1 MKSRPTVWQSTN
13 TAYKHKGIVNGNQ
26 NNNCSLNCHCNSD
39 CNCNNVHS
47 AQTQSQIEYGLRNR
61 FIPCEGE
68 WGSEWSKVCAG
79 ICFAYVPLA
88 VDCVVGQ
95 TMRQTMVA
103 ADATAD
109 DFGWAGG
116 SNDRQYMAN
125 SCASMAMPRSQ
136 SPLRPHPPAALSCVC
151 AHRRTGK
158 EMADSGPSPPGYIFW
173 LWVVYLSAR
182 TYNSW
187 HLREKQRE
195 MLPNAAKSE
204 MMPARKKAHKWI
216 GFLTATWTCSQ
227 SVVYLEPWNQR
238 NPQPRTCSAGE
249 GVLCPCPPAA
259 ALLYPKVWTCVQL
272 S

>member
-26 NNNCSLNCHCNSD
+26 NNNCSLNCHCKSD

-47 AQTQSQIEYGLRNR
+47 AQMQSQIEYGLRNR

-136 SPLRPHPPAALSCVC
+136 SPFRPHPPSSPLLRLCAQAHWERNGGFWPESSWIHFLALSGVSIGENVQFM
-151 AHRRTGK
+151 TFEGK
-158 EMADSGPSPPGYIFW
+158 AEGD
-173 LWVVYLSAR
+173 
-182 TYNSW
+182 
-187 HLREKQRE
+187 
-195 MLPNAAKSE
+195 AAKRS
-204 MMPARKKAHKWI
+204 
-216 GFLTATWTCSQ
+216 
-227 SVVYLEPWNQR
+227 
-238 NPQPRTCSAGE
+238 
-249 GVLCPCPPAA
+249 
-259 ALLYPKVWTCVQL
+259 
-272 S
+272 